1 MICSKWVGLIT
12 LEPAGRPEHHKGIQS
27 PAYDVRLPKNHTDM
41 PESKNKPTKQ
51 TKNKKQTS
59 NTHARTHARMHA
71 QNKPGRSETCR
82 QVQNVKSFV
91 GQGPQV
97 LQ

>member
-1 MICSKWVGLIT
+1 MMCSKWVGLIT
-12 LEPAGRPEHHKGIQS
+12 LEPAGRPEHHKGTQS

-41 PESKNKPTKQ
+41 PESKNKQTKQ
-51 TKNKKQTS
+51 TKNKNKQA
-59 NTHARTHARMHA
+59 THTHARMHA
-71 QNKPGRSETCR
+71 QNKPGRSEACR